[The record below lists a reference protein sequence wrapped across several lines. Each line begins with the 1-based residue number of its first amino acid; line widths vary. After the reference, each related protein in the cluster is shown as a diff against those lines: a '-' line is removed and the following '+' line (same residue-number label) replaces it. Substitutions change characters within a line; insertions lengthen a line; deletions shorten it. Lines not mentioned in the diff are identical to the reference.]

1 MQNSTTHIRSI
12 SLLRSFSLP
21 DTSNNPLSNHTKFAI
36 AATVYII
43 TYITV
48 LPLMKAITEQE
59 IEEIIIAT
67 ERIPFIKP
75 IIKLL
80 LRYEAKIVPK

>member
-1 MQNSTTHIRSI
+1 
-12 SLLRSFSLP
+12 
-21 DTSNNPLSNHTKFAI
+21 
-36 AATVYII
+36 
-43 TYITV
+43 
-48 LPLMKAITEQE
+48 MKAITEQE